1 MSLRGKINRVIRWFR
16 INPYPPKSFG
26 KFGKGCKI
34 GDKCVLVPKNMYLDD
49 YVVIQNL
56 VNFISSEGKIKI
68 GKYSVISSA
77 CVIIPGTH
85 LASVGIPFYYQAMH
99 HFGDE
104 HFSIEI
110 EEDCWV
116 GASSTL
122 LSKCKL
128 GRGSVVAAGS
138 VVTKEFPPYAVI
150 AGVPAKIIG
159 VKFSKEDILKH
170 ERAIYPESE
179 RLSEDY
185 IDGLF
190 EKYFKN
196 LKPLKKAQNSEIER
210 FNELKSQIS

>member
-1 MSLRGKINRVIRWFR
+1 MSIRGKINRVLRWFR

-26 KFGKGCKI
+26 KFGTGCKI
-34 GDKCVLVPKNMYLDD
+34 GDNCALVPKNMYLDD

-68 GKYSVISSA
+68 GKFSVISSA
-77 CVIIPGTH
+77 CIIIPGTH
-85 LASVGIPFYYQAMH
+85 LAAVGIPFYYQAMH
-99 HFGDE
+99 HLGDE
-104 HFSIEI
+104 HFAIEI

-116 GASSTL
+116 GAGCTL

-170 ERAIYPESE
+170 ERAIYSESE
-179 RLSEDY
+179 RLSEES
-185 IDGLF
+185 INALF

-196 LKPLKKAQNSEIER
+196 LKPLKKAPDSEFER
-210 FNELKSQIS
+210 FKELKS